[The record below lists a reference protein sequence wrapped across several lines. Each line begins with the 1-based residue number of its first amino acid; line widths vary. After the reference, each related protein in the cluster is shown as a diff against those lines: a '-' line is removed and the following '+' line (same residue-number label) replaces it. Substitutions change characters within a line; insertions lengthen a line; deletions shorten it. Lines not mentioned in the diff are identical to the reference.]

1 MTKETTEQPVVDV
14 EQVYSRTERYIEENK
29 RSLSIIV
36 GAIIVIIGGYF
47 AYTRLYVAPQ
57 NLEAQAQMFVAEQ
70 YFEQDSLDKALNG
83 DGNYP
88 GFIEIADEFSIT
100 PTGNLANYYAGICFL
115 RKGDFTQAIEY
126 LEKFESDDQV
136 IGPIAV
142 GAIGDAYMELKEVDE
157 AIDHYLKAAKLQ
169 ENDFT
174 TPIYLMKAGLAYEEQ
189 GKYKEASAIYEQIK
203 SDYPE
208 TSEGREVEK
217 YIARAQAM
225 NKEK

>member
-1 MTKETTEQPVVDV
+1 MTKETTEPIVDV
-14 EQVYSRTERYIEENK
+14 EQVYSRTEKYIEENK

-36 GAIIVIIGGYF
+36 GAIVVIIGGYF
-47 AYTRLYVAPQ
+47 AYTPLYVAPQ
-57 NLEAQAQMFVAEQ
+57 DLEAQAQMFVAEQ

-142 GAIGDAYMELKEVDE
+142 GATGDAYMELKQVDE
-157 AIDHYLKAAKLQ
+157 AIEHYLKAAKLQ

-174 TPIYLMKAGLAYEEQ
+174 TPIYLMKAGLAYEELA
-189 GKYKEASAIYEQIK
+189 KYNEAESVYEDRK
-203 SDYPE
+203 S
-208 TSEGREVEK
+208 
-217 YIARAQAM
+217 
-225 NKEK
+225 